1 MIKYP
6 DIVAV
11 YKVSKRTNDK
21 KYMKIFKN
29 TLIDKIID
37 NRSRAIPKGATIVDL
52 EVGKGFKKLWKKKH
66 KIYTLTK

>member
-11 YKVSKRTNDK
+11 YKTSKRANAK

-29 TLIDKIID
+29 TLIDKVLD
-37 NRSRAIPKGATIVDL
+37 SRSRAIPKGATIVDL
-52 EVGKGFKKLWKKKH
+52 GVGKDFKKKWKAKH

>member
-11 YKVSKRTNDK
+11 YKLSDRANAK
-21 KYMKIFKN
+21 KFMKIFKN
-29 TLIDKIID
+29 NLIDKVID
-37 NRSRAIPKGATIVDL
+37 NKSRSIPKGAKIVDL
-52 EVGKGFKKLWKKKH
+52 IVGKDFKKKWKDKH

>member
-1 MIKYP
+1 
-6 DIVAV
+6 
-11 YKVSKRTNDK
+11 
-21 KYMKIFKN
+21 MKIFKN

-52 EVGKGFKKLWKKKH
+52 GVGKDFKKKWKAKH